1 MKAEGFIW
9 YDDYWRPGD
18 RGDSGH
24 FEYHPNW
31 DGRAGGSFLKNARDK
46 AIVEEIVRNWAL
58 GGPWWFNLM
67 PVDWLANM
75 WNKAGAPCSR

>member
-1 MKAEGFIW
+1 MKTEGFIW

-31 DGRAGGSFLKNARDK
+31 DGRAGSSFLKMH
-46 AIVEEIVRNWAL
+46 EIRQSWKKSLEIGLSVDH
-58 GGPWWFNLM
+58 GG
-67 PVDWLANM
+67 
-75 WNKAGAPCSR
+75 SI